1 MLEPFMRCIEITEAG
16 EPSVLQER
24 QRPIPVPQAGEVLIK
39 VAACGVNRPD
49 VLQRKGQYQ
58 RPADSSDLPGL
69 EVAGTV
75 ESVGAGVSGHNKG
88 DAVCALSP
96 GGGYAEYCVVPEQ
109 QVLPIPAGLDF
120 VEAAALPEVF
130 FTVWFNVFMLGGL
143 KKGQSLLVHGGSS
156 GIGTAAIQLA
166 KALGIQVYT
175 TAGSAEKC
183 AACIALGADV
193 AINYHEQDFVKVVSD
208 QTDGVG
214 VDMILDMVGGDY
226 VAKNFSILSH
236 GGRLINL
243 YFLNGSR
250 VDIDLMP
257 ILAKEI
263 IFTGSLLRP
272 QPLDVKRKIRDNLV
286 SHAWPL
292 IESGQV
298 KPVIFKTFPLAKAA
312 EAHALMESSQHIGK
326 LILTC

>member
-1 MLEPFMRCIEITEAG
+1 MSDRFMRCIEITEPG
-16 EPSVLQER
+16 PPSVLQER
-24 QRPIPVPQAGEVLIK
+24 QREIPVPGAGEVLIK

-49 VLQRKGQYQ
+49 VLQRMGKYQ

-69 EVAGTV
+69 EVAGVV
-75 ESVGAGVSGHNKG
+75 ESVGAGVSEYSKG
-88 DAVCALSP
+88 DPVCALSP

-109 QVLPIPAGLDF
+109 LVLPIPTGLNL

-156 GIGTAAIQLA
+156 GIGTATIQLG
-166 KALGIQVYT
+166 KALGIQIYT

-183 AACIALGADV
+183 AACMALGAEV
-193 AINYHEQDFVKVVSD
+193 AINYREQDFVQVVSD
-208 QTDGVG
+208 QTGGSG

-226 VAKNFSILSH
+226 VAKNFAMLSQ

-243 YFLNGSR
+243 YFLDGSQ
-250 VDIDLMP
+250 VDVDLMP
-257 ILAKEI
+257 ILAKGI
-263 IFTGSLLRP
+263 TFTGSLLRP
-272 QPLDVKRKIRDNLV
+272 QPLDMKRKIRDDLV
-286 SHAWPL
+286 THAWPL

-298 KPVIFKTFPLAKAA
+298 KPVIFKTFPLAEAA